1 MIEEII
7 SHITAHEKITFG
19 EVAAAFGILLCI
31 SVFLDRKNNL
41 RSFRIMCIVTVLSDI
56 VDLVA
61 TYVSFT
67 INPALPQ
74 AHFVVILLNTLN
86 YCGFGCI
93 AFTLFKYLRSYMR
106 PTAGL
111 HRANEAMNGIFVL
124 YLVLHAVNL
133 FHPYIID
140 FDFHKK
146 QFIRTPFSFI
156 IGYGI
161 PLLLVTLTLIMMVL
175 HNREYT
181 KRQQTTLTVSYL
193 IVLAGVLVQAFVN
206 ARVLIAH
213 GTGVIAVF
221 IEYFALES
229 PDYRRMSE
237 LLKESQEAQQK
248 IREAQ
253 RARDDLFAGMTHEIR
268 TPLNAVIGIDQLV
281 MMEDSDEVVQV
292 LAGKIKKEGETVLS
306 VVNRILNQAVEAAG
320 SKKNGDF
327 TSVPDLRGKSVLS
340 VDDTPINLKIIEGLL
355 GLSNATLVSVG
366 SGQEALQKLM
376 EQHFDIV
383 LIDHQMPGMDGMTL
397 MKKIKESDLR
407 GDSIVIMITGNDGEE
422 YRKMYKEA
430 GFDGYVT
437 KPVRKE
443 DLYSVINSLLN
454 GKESA

>member
-1 MIEEII
+1 
-7 SHITAHEKITFG
+7 
-19 EVAAAFGILLCI
+19 
-31 SVFLDRKNNL
+31 
-41 RSFRIMCIVTVLSDI
+41 
-56 VDLVA
+56 
-61 TYVSFT
+61 
-67 INPALPQ
+67 
-74 AHFVVILLNTLN
+74 
-86 YCGFGCI
+86 
-93 AFTLFKYLRSYMR
+93 
-106 PTAGL
+106 
-111 HRANEAMNGIFVL
+111 
-124 YLVLHAVNL
+124 
-133 FHPYIID
+133 
-140 FDFHKK
+140 
-146 QFIRTPFSFI
+146 
-156 IGYGI
+156 
-161 PLLLVTLTLIMMVL
+161 
-175 HNREYT
+175 
-181 KRQQTTLTVSYL
+181 
-193 IVLAGVLVQAFVN
+193 
-206 ARVLIAH
+206 
-213 GTGVIAVF
+213 
-221 IEYFALES
+221 
-229 PDYRRMSE
+229 
-237 LLKESQEAQQK
+237 
-248 IREAQ
+248 
-253 RARDDLFAGMTHEIR
+253 MTHEIR

>member
-7 SHITAHEKITFG
+7 SHITAHENITFG

-248 IREAQ
+248 I
-253 RARDDLFAGMTHEIR
+253 L
-268 TPLNAVIGIDQLV
+268 
-281 MMEDSDEVVQV
+281 
-292 LAGKIKKEGETVLS
+292 
-306 VVNRILNQAVEAAG
+306 
-320 SKKNGDF
+320 
-327 TSVPDLRGKSVLS
+327 
-340 VDDTPINLKIIEGLL
+340 
-355 GLSNATLVSVG
+355 
-366 SGQEALQKLM
+366 
-376 EQHFDIV
+376 
-383 LIDHQMPGMDGMTL
+383 
-397 MKKIKESDLR
+397 
-407 GDSIVIMITGNDGEE
+407 
-422 YRKMYKEA
+422 
-430 GFDGYVT
+430 
-437 KPVRKE
+437 
-443 DLYSVINSLLN
+443 
-454 GKESA
+454 

>member
-1 MIEEII
+1 MMDEII
-7 SHITAHEKITFG
+7 KHITAHENITFG
-19 EVAAAFGILLCI
+19 EVAAAFGLLLCI
-31 SVFLDRKNNL
+31 AVFLDRKNNL
-41 RSFRIMCIVTVLSDI
+41 RSYRVMCTVTVLSDI
-56 VDLVA
+56 ADLLA

-74 AHFVVILLNTLN
+74 AHFIVILLNTIN

-111 HRANEAMNGIFVL
+111 HLANEVMNGIFVL
-124 YLVLHAVNL
+124 YLVCHVLNL
-133 FHPYIID
+133 FYPYLID
-140 FDFHKK
+140 FDFSKK
-146 QFIRTPFSFI
+146 QFIRTPFSYI
-156 IGYGI
+156 IGYGV
-161 PLLLVTLTLIMMVL
+161 PLLLVTFTLVIMVL

-181 KRQQTTLTVSYL
+181 KRQKMTLTVSYL

-281 MMEDSDEVVQV
+281 SMEDNDEVVQV

-306 VVNRILNQAVEAAG
+306 VVNRILDQVADEAEG
-320 SKKNGDF
+320 KKTGDF
-327 TSVPDLRGKSVLS
+327 TSVPDLAGKSVLS

-355 GLSNATLVSVG
+355 GLTDAALVSVG
-366 SGQEALQKLM
+366 SGQEALQKM
-376 EQHFDIV
+376 REQRFDIV
-383 LIDHQMPGMDGMTL
+383 LLDHQMPGMDGMTL
-397 MKKIKESDLR
+397 MKKIKESGLK
-407 GDSIVIMITGNDGEE
+407 GDSIIIMITGNNSDE
-422 YRKMYKEA
+422 YRRMYQDA

-443 DLYSVINSLLN
+443 ELYCVINSLLN